1 MNIVILAAGQAV
13 HVPLPQTAMTLQLM
27 QSAMAQ
33 GDAGDDY
40 AAIIKTVERSAG
52 LSTDPH

>member
-1 MNIVILAAGQAV
+1 MQA
-13 HVPLPQTAMTLQLM
+13 
-27 QSAMAQ
+27 AMAQ

-52 LSTDPH
+52 LSTDVTSRTN